1 MIEVGWRL
9 NLGCGEIRKEG
20 FIGLD
25 KVKTD
30 QVDLL
35 CDLSVSLPFH
45 DSCVEEVYSNHFLEH
60 LESDELRRLLNELVR
75 VCKNDATLTHI
86 MPHWNF
92 EGAMISGHKC
102 VMSPE
107 FFKHLPK
114 WFEPQGS
121 LEVVNTGYTY
131 VPEGLEFCA
140 KLGIT
145 PEEGVKFLNNV
156 GHEIIVT
163 MKVVK

>member
-1 MIEVGWRL
+1 MRL
-9 NLGCGEIRKEG
+9 NLGCGEIGKEG

-25 KVKTD
+25 KVKTK

-35 CDLSVSLPFH
+35 CDLSVTLPFR
-45 DSCVEEVYSNHFLEH
+45 DSCVDEVYSSHFLEH
-60 LESDELRRLLNELVR
+60 LEDDELRRLLNELVR
-75 VCKNDATLTHI
+75 VCRNGATHTHV

-102 VMSPE
+102 VMSAE
-107 FFKHLPK
+107 FFKHFHL
-114 WFEPQGS
+114 WFDPQGS
-121 LEVVNTGYTY
+121 LEVVNIDYTY

-145 PEEGVKFLNNV
+145 PQEGVRFLNNV
-156 GHEIIVT
+156 GHEVIVT
-163 MKVVK
+163 MKVKK